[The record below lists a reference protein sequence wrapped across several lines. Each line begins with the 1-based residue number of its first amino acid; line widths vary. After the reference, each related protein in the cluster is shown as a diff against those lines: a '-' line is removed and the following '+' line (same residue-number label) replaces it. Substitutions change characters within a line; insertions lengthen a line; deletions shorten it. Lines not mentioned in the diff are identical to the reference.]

1 MFGLVGIGCF
11 QEDLEISKAK
21 TDVQF
26 KVFESA
32 CSDVKTL
39 FPVEPSGDH
48 SLSDEQA
55 NSLNDFELGKQ
66 LLCHSDCSQY
76 QAVLV
81 SNKVHSTHSTNH
93 EDVADDDD
101 DDSIISLVDSI
112 AEEEEIASTTYSSQL
127 DNEYTVD
134 VVYNHE
140 KFTVFPNCSAQN
152 IRGAA
157 TCHQNK
163 TLPFHP
169 NIATIERAFVED
181 YPKTGSKLPKVD
193 TRCLYVVT
201 KRSDSTLKRFL
212 EQAGCSLHTK
222 SLLILQILE
231 AVAHL
236 ERNRVVHRQID
247 VNNFVVDAKDDT
259 PRVLLTNFAEAFAG
273 NKDGQSGLLIPFEH
287 VTLDTRLMGAT
298 LQAPEVRASVP
309 GKGCVVDYNKSDAW
323 NAGLLAF
330 QILTNDTEGT
340 LCYEYKNAVEL
351 MDDVANVPLMLKNI
365 VHLLLQD
372 DPNKRLSA
380 CEAADILHLE
390 LFALPPSAGLSLRS
404 HLKQIRSWMVTH
416 CSEAV
421 ARRRCDHVLYD
432 VCRSFFNRMEAREF
446 FTCFRIW
453 MLLQC
458 RSDSG

>member
-26 KVFESA
+26 KIFESA

-39 FPVEPSGDH
+39 FPTGPSEEQT
-48 SLSDEQA
+48 LSDEQA

-81 SNKVHSTHSTNH
+81 TNKVHSTHNITD
-93 EDVADDDD
+93 EALADDGA
-101 DDSIISLVDSI
+101 SIISLVDSI

-140 KFTVFPNCSAQN
+140 KFTVFPNCSAEN

-157 TCHQNK
+157 CHQNK
-163 TLPFHP
+163 TLPYHP
-169 NIATIERAFVED
+169 NIATIERAFVAD

-212 EQAGCSLHTK
+212 EQAGRSLHTK

-236 ERNRVVHRQID
+236 ERNHVVHRQID
-247 VNNFVVDAKDDT
+247 VNNFVVDTKDNT

-273 NKDGQSGLLIPFEH
+273 NKDGSGVRIPFEH

-390 LFALPPSAGLSLRS
+390 LFARPPSAGLSLRS

-432 VCRSFFNRMEAREF
+432 VCRSFFNRVEAREF

-458 RSDSG
+458 RGDSGYP